1 MGKYKGTF
9 LRSNE
14 HIIKNQLK
22 KYIDNDLLKINI
34 RNIREEIESNSWIKS
49 VLVSRDFPD
58 TLVIDFLEYEP
69 LFFWNAKYVIG
80 INGEVFQINNT
91 KRLKLPIVTT
101 DINITN
107 TIYTLYVT
115 LTDELDKLGLTITSV
130 SIKSDILYIHTNKHL
145 IITRYSSYK
154 PKLNDLIDVY
164 EEMITKYNRKI
175 STIDLR
181 YSTGFAVK

>member
-1 MGKYKGTF
+1 MKI
-9 LRSNE
+9 SNFGE
-14 HIIKNQLK
+14 FHDFERF
-22 KYIDNDLLKINI
+22 IDKSLKIVKFTRI
-34 RNIREEIESNSWIKS
+34 RN
-49 VLVSRDFPD
+49 
-58 TLVIDFLEYEP
+58 
-69 LFFWNAKYVIG
+69 
-80 INGEVFQINNT
+80 FQINNT